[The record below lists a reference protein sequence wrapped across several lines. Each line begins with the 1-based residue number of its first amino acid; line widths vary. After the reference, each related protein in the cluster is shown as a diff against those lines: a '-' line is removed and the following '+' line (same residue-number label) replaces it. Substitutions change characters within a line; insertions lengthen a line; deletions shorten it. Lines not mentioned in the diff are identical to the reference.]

1 MHIRACAVRP
11 LAAEEIHLASSKPGT
26 GKWCLTASYCYAKLQ
41 PGHSPIQHWSQRAA
55 MKALMLPLAWGER
68 VTHVVL
74 RFFGCNVISWL
85 LCIYLCSFVHTPA
98 HSPHTVSI
106 DQANGR
112 DPIAH
117 APMCSHTAL
126 PMLAQ
131 PINAEVPPKISHNL
145 IWRCVIT

>member
-1 MHIRACAVRP
+1 MRACAIRP
-11 LAAEEIHLASSKPGT
+11 LAAKETHLASSKPGI
-26 GKWCLTASYCYAKLQ
+26 GKWRFTASYCYTKPQ
-41 PGHSPIQHWSQRAA
+41 PGHSLIQQQSQRAVL
-55 MKALMLPLAWGER
+55 KALMLPLAWGER

-74 RFFGCNVISWL
+74 RFFGCNVISWFL
-85 LCIYLCSFVHTPA
+85 HIYLCSFVHTPA
-98 HSPHTVSI
+98 HSPDTVAI

-117 APMCSHTAL
+117 ALTCSHTAL

-145 IWRCVIT
+145 I